1 MNSLNVTTEVTRIT
15 FVNNVTMNDVTMNDV
30 TMNYVTVFHD
40 KSLMNCPIVNLKKFM
55 LTYTL
60 EPVTD
65 VYLH

>member
-15 FVNNVTMNDVTMNDV
+15 FVNNVTMNDV

>member
-15 FVNNVTMNDVTMNDV
+15 FVNNV